1 MLKSKISSFALL
13 VSLSLSLVSTKSLFA
28 SEKSMESLKVA
39 IVDVQAAILQTNEGK
54 AAREKIEKEVSQKR
68 QDLLNQQNS
77 LKKLQEEFQA
87 QQSVLSDADKQ
98 TKQKEFQTKLQ
109 AFQQSQMNFEQ
120 ESRQKE
126 AAALQ
131 KIFQNIQTEVQKI
144 AKQKSYDMVFDKSA
158 AVLLFANNTTDIT
171 SDVVAL
177 YNTDYKSKEK
187 GIK

>member
-1 MLKSKISSFALL
+1 MFKSIRSSIISFAASFFVLTS
-13 VSLSLSLVSTKSLFA
+13 VNATFATEKSLDH
-28 SEKSMESLKVA
+28 LKVA
-39 IVDVQAAILQTNEGK
+39 IVDVQSAILQTNEGK
-54 AAREKIEKEVSQKR
+54 AAREKIEKEVTQKR
-68 QDLLNQQNS
+68 QDLLNQQNN

-98 TKQKEFQTKLQ
+98 SKQKEFQTKLQ
-109 AFQQSQMNFEQ
+109 AFQQAQMNFEQ

-158 AVLLFANNTTDIT
+158 AVLLYANNTTDIT
-171 SDVVAL
+171 PEVVSL
-177 YNTDYKSKEK
+177 YNADYKSKLK
-187 GIK
+187 

>member
-1 MLKSKISSFALL
+1 MSFSASTVFALDN
-13 VSLSLSLVSTKSLFA
+13 
-28 SEKSMESLKVA
+28 KSMEELKVA
-39 IVDVQAAILQTNEGK
+39 IVDVQSAILQTNEGK
-54 AAREKIEKEVSQKR
+54 AAREKIEKEVAQKR

-87 QQSVLSDADKQ
+87 QQSVLSDGDKQ

-109 AFQQSQMNFEQ
+109 AFQQAQMNFEQ

-158 AVLLFANNTTDIT
+158 AVLLYANNTTDIT
-171 SDVVAL
+171 PEVVSM
-177 YNTDYKSKEK
+177 YNSDYKSKVTK
-187 GIK
+187 